1 MDASFHIRPFA
12 FDRVFS
18 GVAATDQSLR
28 YEDLQARVLV
38 LEDEAAHAAAQRD
51 AAVAHAFEEGLAE
64 ARADR
69 ETALLAAVDALQASL
84 EAVDARI
91 ADMTTQV
98 TADAAEIALAAA
110 DHLAARALA
119 AEPGAAIDD
128 AIGRVLG
135 QVARGTELRVRVHPE
150 FVREIERLIGER
162 QAGDRRQLELH
173 VVADA
178 TLAEG
183 DACIAWDAG
192 GLKLDAAGRRA
203 AILAELAPL
212 LPG

>member
-1 MDASFHIRPFA
+1 MDAGFHIRPFA

-18 GVAATDQSLR
+18 GVATADQGVPT
-28 YEDLQARVLV
+28 EDLQARVIV
-38 LEDEAAHAAAQRD
+38 LEDEAARAVAERD
-51 AAVAHAFEEGLAE
+51 AAVAQAFEAGLAE
-64 ARADR
+64 ARAER

-98 TADAAEIALAAA
+98 TADATEIALSAA

-119 AEPGAAIDD
+119 TEPGAAIHE

-135 QVARGTELRVRVHPE
+135 QVARGTDLRVRVHPD

-162 QAGDRRQLELH
+162 QAGDRRQLGLH
-173 VVADA
+173 VTGDA
-178 TLAEG
+178 TLAPG

-192 GLKLDAAGRRA
+192 GLTLDAAGRRA
-203 AILAELAPL
+203 AILEELAPL
-212 LPG
+212 LPA